1 MLFRGYILG
10 NLLEKYS
17 EFEAIIISS
26 IVFTAVH
33 VSSVL
38 KSVDYIDIFL
48 MGVIFAYFYVITKS
62 LYLSIGLHFFSA
74 FIQEEIFMVENTS
87 SNPYSLM
94 GFNTSNNLILGSV
107 NLGPKIEFLFVITEI
122 IILFFIYLYK
132 KHEKETL
139 ALLSTATT
147 LTKGDKIN

>member
-17 EFEAIIISS
+17 EFKAIIISS
-26 IVFTAVH
+26 IVFTTVH

-38 KSVDYIDIFL
+38 KLIDYIDIFL

-62 LYLSIGLHFFSA
+62 LYLSIGLHFFSD
-74 FIQEEIFMVENTS
+74 FIQEEIFMVQNTS

-107 NLGPKIEFLFVITEI
+107 NLGPKIEFLFVFTEI

-132 KHEKETL
+132 KHEEETL
-139 ALLSTATT
+139 VLLSSATT
-147 LTKGDKIN
+147 LTKADKIS